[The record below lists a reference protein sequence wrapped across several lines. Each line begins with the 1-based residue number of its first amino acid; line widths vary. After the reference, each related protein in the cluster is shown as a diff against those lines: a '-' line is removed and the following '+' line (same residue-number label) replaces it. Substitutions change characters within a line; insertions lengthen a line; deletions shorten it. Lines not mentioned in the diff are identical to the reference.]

1 MALSKPDDSCM
12 AQHYLVC
19 GIKDCKKNSQFYCN
33 KCHRPLCEQ
42 CRDKHKKKR
51 STNSHEVVPYRE
63 RRQKLPVEE
72 CNIHPNEN
80 IDMFCKNCQ
89 TPVCSKC
96 ANKDHQKNALHNL
109 EIIYSERFNFYL
121 SEIYKIRQ
129 YFLPTSKDMQR
140 VVKEDKEEIKS
151 VVINIKKSVK
161 AEAKTLK
168 HIVDTMTSE
177 RIEQVNKIEVTNGRA

>member
-1 MALSKPDDSCM
+1 M
-12 AQHYLVC
+12 
-19 GIKDCKKNSQFYCN
+19 
-33 KCHRPLCEQ
+33 
-42 CRDKHKKKR
+42 
-51 STNSHEVVPYRE
+51 
-63 RRQKLPVEE
+63 
-72 CNIHPNEN
+72 
-80 IDMFCKNCQ
+80 
-89 TPVCSKC
+89 
-96 ANKDHQKNALHNL
+96 

-177 RIEQVNKIEVTNGRA
+177 RIEQVNKIEESLMEEL